1 MHEMVTMKR
10 KTYSGLQV
18 VLSGLACGLL
28 GFLCYWVIVRY
39 GRGKFYGT
47 DSGAAS
53 FGWLLL
59 SFLVVVLFMQSISL
73 FFGLLIRVITDRVP
87 YVTVR
92 KSSMENRAAAEIY
105 RRYRRKMMRIAV
117 FSELF
122 TDVIFAIAVVAFAAS
137 KNTSKGTY
145 WLVLIAL
152 LLVTMMNPVP
162 RMQKNKA
169 VDEVRRIFTEDCDPV
184 MAFDIYEHSRLG
196 YMRKVEK
203 DATFLQQASHC
214 YYMGDYPE
222 MARCLSAC
230 GNYLYGENKVIYIYL
245 KGLYAI
251 DQNQMDQFYVCSG
264 ELGVIE
270 QKRGLSVQEKNR
282 AEKTRREWRIRLELV
297 NGDPVQLIPVIQRLL
312 TEEKEHIRW
321 MDRTFQLAWLQLKT
335 GDRERAMENLRL
347 VAGRAGTMAI
357 RKKAEELLKA

>member
-1 MHEMVTMKR
+1 MVTMKR

-73 FFGLLIRVITDRVP
+73 FFGLLIRVI
-87 YVTVR
+87 
-92 KSSMENRAAAEIY
+92 
-105 RRYRRKMMRIAV
+105 
-117 FSELF
+117 
-122 TDVIFAIAVVAFAAS
+122 
-137 KNTSKGTY
+137 
-145 WLVLIAL
+145 
-152 LLVTMMNPVP
+152 
-162 RMQKNKA
+162 
-169 VDEVRRIFTEDCDPV
+169 
-184 MAFDIYEHSRLG
+184 
-196 YMRKVEK
+196 
-203 DATFLQQASHC
+203 
-214 YYMGDYPE
+214 
-222 MARCLSAC
+222 
-230 GNYLYGENKVIYIYL
+230 
-245 KGLYAI
+245 
-251 DQNQMDQFYVCSG
+251 
-264 ELGVIE
+264 
-270 QKRGLSVQEKNR
+270 
-282 AEKTRREWRIRLELV
+282 
-297 NGDPVQLIPVIQRLL
+297 QRLL